1 MPFVCIFVEV
11 DMGVLRRENELSE
24 PFCKVLALGRLAF
37 GGFGNGEIFKAVD
50 VNGHHAPLVSL
61 NQVEICVHGLPYG
74 RWEGHMLCSLFG
86 PSVSHII
93 PYEIYHRD
101 VSLLGLF
108 QCFVGIHLMDS
119 KVKFG
124 VGFRCPES
132 CPQLR
137 VRLGVR
143 GSMLPVFKNVFRVRV
158 QVHSG
163 KIGSLLDLLC

>member
-86 PSVSHII
+86 SSVGHII
-93 PYEIYHRD
+93 PYVIYHRD
-101 VSLLGLF
+101 VTLLGLL
-108 QCFVGIHLMDS
+108 QCFVGIYLMES
-119 KVKFG
+119 KVEFG
-124 VGFRCPES
+124 IGFRYPES
-132 CPQLR
+132 RPQLR
-137 VRLGVR
+137 VGLGVR
-143 GSMLPVFKNVFRVRV
+143 GSVLPVFKHIFGVRV
-158 QVHSG
+158 QVNSSSVG
-163 KIGSLLDLLC
+163 TQLDLFS